1 MTAQTLAT
9 TEIKVTP
16 DPGPVFPKF
25 LTPSL
30 DPGPKEKRRT
40 LAESTPVNRI
50 LSHLWI
56 PANSAARA
64 NHTKAQNT
72 WSTLIFSFKHA
83 HICINTNA
91 KMCLKPFIQ
100 RNSMTSSKKF
110 TFDLCWTDFLS
121 FALIISSDQSQSK
134 A

>member
-64 NHTKAQNT
+64 NHTKSA
-72 WSTLIFSFKHA
+72 KHMVDS
-83 HICINTNA
+83 HLFFQTRTH
-91 KMCLKPFIQ
+91 LH
-100 RNSMTSSKKF
+100 
-110 TFDLCWTDFLS
+110 
-121 FALIISSDQSQSK
+121 
-134 A
+134 